1 MKLYIKDILVDFYTR
16 LKGNDITVLTDSVGL
31 NNYIDNENI
40 LSPIPL
46 MENFSEGFI
55 PNSIILFGKIEFL
68 YLQKKKD
75 SNINFLNNKNISLI
89 IFTDDNQPS
98 KIFIDICKTN
108 NICVIKTNINE
119 IEIKKFLMIYLED
132 KFAPLAVIHGDFI
145 EVFGVG
151 ILITGNSGI
160 GKSETTLELIHRGHR
175 LIVDDLVTIKRMS
188 GNFLFGY
195 GSKIAPHYMEI
206 RGVGIIDISRLY
218 GIGVVRD
225 KKRVELQVHLE
236 EWQKSKAYD
245 RTGLVENTTQILG
258 ITIPYIILP
267 IRPGRNIPTIIET
280 AAMNFRLKKLGIDS
294 AKEMNKKLKDFLK
307 KEKQVEN
314 SFDSLN

>member
-1 MKLYIKDILVDFYTR
+1 MKLFIKDILVDFYTK
-16 LKGNDITVLTDSVGL
+16 LKGNDIVILTELSGL

-40 LSPIPL
+40 LSPFPL
-46 MENFSEGFI
+46 MNNFFDTFI
-55 PNSIILFGKIEFL
+55 PNSIILFGNSEFC
-68 YLQKKKD
+68 YLT
-75 SNINFLNNKNISLI
+75 NKNDIDYSFLIKKSIPFI
-89 IFTDDNQPS
+89 IFTNNNTPPDS
-98 KIFIDICKTN
+98 FIKLCKQN
-108 NICVIKTNINE
+108 NICLIKTNIDE
-119 IEIKKFLMIYLED
+119 IEFRKFLMIYLED
-132 KFAPLAVIHGDFI
+132 KFAPVAVMHGDFI

-195 GSKIAPHYMEI
+195 GSKIAPHFMEI

-236 EWQKSKAYD
+236 EWQKGKNYD
-245 RTGLVENTTQILG
+245 RTGLIENTTQILG

-280 AAMNFRLKKLGIDS
+280 AAMNYRLKKLGVDS
-294 AKEMNKKLKDFLK
+294 AKEMNKKLKEFLK
-307 KEKQVEN
+307 KEKMVKDN
-314 SFDSLN
+314 FD